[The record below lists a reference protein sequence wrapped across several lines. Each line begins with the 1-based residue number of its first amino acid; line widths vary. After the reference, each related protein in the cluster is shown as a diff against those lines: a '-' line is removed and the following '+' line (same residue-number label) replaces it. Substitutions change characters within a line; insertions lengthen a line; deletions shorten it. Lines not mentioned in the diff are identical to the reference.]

1 MYEEMEVA
9 TLLVLVVLLEED
21 EEDEEGWVDLPW
33 RLGCVVVGG
42 GCWRIV

>member
-1 MYEEMEVA
+1 MYEEIEVA

-33 RLGCVVVGG
+33 RLG
-42 GCWRIV
+42 

>member
-33 RLGCVVVGG
+33 RLG
-42 GCWRIV
+42 

>member
-1 MYEEMEVA
+1 VYEEMEVA

-33 RLGCVVVGG
+33 RLG
-42 GCWRIV
+42 